1 MICSFVALPFS
12 NVKNIPPKLDS
23 WIFPN
28 VSNVYSNTLS
38 LIYILTKIEKKEDSA
53 ATAATATNCITV
65 TGAINTNILTKHV
78 GPGWLNELGSW
89 IT

>member
-1 MICSFVALPFS
+1 LLNATFS
-12 NVKNIPPKLDS
+12 NISAIS
-23 WIFPN
+23 WRPVLAN

-38 LIYILTKIEKKEDSA
+38 LIYILKKKIEKKEDSA

-78 GPGWLNELGSW
+78 GYKSLKIKKSHANR
-89 IT
+89 T